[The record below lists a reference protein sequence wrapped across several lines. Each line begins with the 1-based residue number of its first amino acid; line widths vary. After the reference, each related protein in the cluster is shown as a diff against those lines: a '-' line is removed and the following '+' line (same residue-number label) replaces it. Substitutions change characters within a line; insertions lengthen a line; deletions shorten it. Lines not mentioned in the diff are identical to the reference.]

1 MYEPVNSR
9 AAGGS
14 RRNEDDIVGACTV
27 SVTESGDSG
36 KSENQEPRTENQE
49 PRTKNQE
56 PGTENRE
63 PRTENQE
70 PRTENQEPR
79 TENQEL
85 RAYPKHC
92 DLFACGVIA
101 VRAAGLSG

>member
-1 MYEPVNSR
+1 MYEPVNIR

-36 KSENQEPRTENQE
+36 KSENQEP
-49 PRTKNQE
+49 
-56 PGTENRE
+56 G
-63 PRTENQE
+63 
-70 PRTENQEPR
+70 TENQEPR

-85 RAYPKHC
+85 RTRNQEPRDGERFFEVMVGK
-92 DLFACGVIA
+92 FP
-101 VRAAGLSG
+101 